1 VPEGVSAT
9 IRKIYGPLLPEG
21 LAASGEVTALEAE
34 RYGLLMARE
43 VIALSDRFLVTSQA
57 AARLARL
64 EAGPE
69 LSSRVDVVGFAS
81 DVPRA
86 EGPPHSAE
94 IGVGPGARVVASFGI
109 VDPIK
114 QPNKLVHAFAALA
127 KADPFLMLALVGPV
141 SKELADELKAL
152 GAGLG
157 LQGRLLVTGR
167 VGAEAYLGWLNRA
180 ELAVQLRASFS
191 GEASAAVGD
200 CLAVGVPMIVSDL
213 GWMGELPND
222 VAAKIAVDATI
233 SELAQA
239 CGQLLDDAESRDRLS
254 RRARE
259 YSKEHSFE
267 AAARAL
273 LAVLDEM
280 DPQSARPGR
289 SSA

>member
-1 VPEGVSAT
+1 
-9 IRKIYGPLLPEG
+9 
-21 LAASGEVTALEAE
+21 
-34 RYGLLMARE
+34 
-43 VIALSDRFLVTSQA
+43 
-57 AARLARL
+57 
-64 EAGPE
+64 
-69 LSSRVDVVGFAS
+69 
-81 DVPRA
+81 
-86 EGPPHSAE
+86 
-94 IGVGPGARVVASFGI
+94 
-109 VDPIK
+109 
-114 QPNKLVHAFAALA
+114 
-127 KADPFLMLALVGPV
+127 
-141 SKELADELKAL
+141 
-152 GAGLG
+152 
-157 LQGRLLVTGR
+157 
-167 VGAEAYLGWLNRA
+167 
-180 ELAVQLRASFS
+180 
-191 GEASAAVGD
+191 
-200 CLAVGVPMIVSDL
+200 MIVSDL